1 MSWLGEGVRK
11 LHSGTPAKG
20 STGLS
25 KEITNS
31 FEEVHLVEKVGDV
44 IVFIE
49 VMALADSAFGRP
61 FEAVVGGRERMGKAL
76 LSLMKKL
83 RKGVPA
89 RLDVSASAS
98 KTAGK
103 EQSISKMPLKCEYAW
118 FRGQTDVAR
127 FSRNAA
133 RRLRSSALM
142 SQNSIPTSKPS
153 SSGIFDATRPMNL
166 TGRSEPGR

>member
-1 MSWLGEGVRK
+1 
-11 LHSGTPAKG
+11 LHSGTPG
-20 STGLS
+20 GREYRIIERNTGL
-25 KEITNS
+25 
-31 FEEVHLVEKVGDV
+31 FRGGRPRRKVGDV

-83 RKGVPA
+83 RKEVPA
-89 RLDVSASAS
+89 RFDVSTSAS

-118 FRGQTDVAR
+118 SRGQTDVAR